1 MNTRDIHGFF
11 HDDFSGVAHL
21 LQKQVAREGRGG
33 AAVCIYHHGEK
44 VVDIWTGE
52 RSHDHTPWESDTM
65 AVSFSTT
72 KGVLSTAV
80 HILVD
85 RGLCNYH
92 DPVSRYWPEFGCKG
106 KETITIGQ
114 VLSHQTGLY
123 AVSPLINH
131 IEQFLDWDYMCA
143 QLASCTPRI
152 KPGTRPGYQALT
164 YGWLAGELI
173 RRISGKPVE
182 QFVQDAI
189 AGPLNLDGL
198 YLLTPPSEKK
208 RVADLIASRS
218 PEPGTQKIVTA
229 ETRHE
234 KRLRRWL
241 PNAMVHALVPPGIKN
256 LIFASHLLDAP
267 IPAFNGVF
275 TARSLA
281 KMYGALA
288 CGGEIE
294 GRRLLSEKT
303 LQRATKIQTR
313 RRDKVLLIPMCW
325 SLGYHIV
332 PTSRGVPRRAFGH
345 FGYGG
350 SGAWADPQRGL
361 AVAMTLNRI
370 AGSPV
375 GDRRMVS
382 LGGAALK
389 AAKRHQRSLRKPT
402 HASPEVLSSK
412 SYSRK

>member
-1 MNTRDIHGFF
+1 MNTKDIQGFF
-11 HDDFSGVAHL
+11 HEDFSGVAHL
-21 LQKQVAREGRGG
+21 LQKQVGGEGRGG
-33 AAVCIYHHGEK
+33 AAVCVYHHGEK
-44 VVDIWTGE
+44 VVDIWAGE
-52 RSHDHTPWESDTM
+52 RSHDHSPWESDTM

-72 KGVLSTAV
+72 KGVLSTAL

-85 RGLCNYH
+85 RGLCNYS
-92 DPVSRYWPEFGCKG
+92 DRVSKHWPEFGCIG
-106 KETITIGQ
+106 KEAITIEQ
-114 VLSHQTGLY
+114 VLSHRTGLY
-123 AVSPLINH
+123 AVSPLIDH
-131 IEQFLDWDYMCA
+131 IEQFLDWDYMCT
-143 QLASCTPRI
+143 QLANSTPRI

-164 YGWLAGELI
+164 FGWLAGELI

-189 AGPLNLDGL
+189 AKPLDLDGL

-208 RVADLIASRS
+208 RVADLITSHS
-218 PEPGTQKIVTA
+218 PKSGPKKAMKA
-229 ETRHE
+229 ETRNE

-241 PNAMVHALVPPGIKN
+241 PNTMVHALIPPGIKS
-256 LIFASHLLDAP
+256 LIFASQLLDAP

-288 CGGEIE
+288 CGGELE
-294 GRRLLSEKT
+294 GQRLLSQKT

-325 SLGYHIV
+325 SLGYHIA

-350 SGAWADPQRGL
+350 SGAWADPQREL

-402 HASPEVLSSK
+402 QGSTEVLSSHK
-412 SYSRK
+412 G